1 MTEQPEHPRPH
12 AHILISV
19 GTTTAKTRI
28 RAWVTLGA
36 AAALAGMG
44 VTVALLFTRDM
55 GLWPWI
61 AGAFVLATA
70 ALARAALAI
79 LEYASHVEDTLRQVT
94 LITFRQA
101 QHHAAQGGTDPMEA
115 IQGLIDEI
123 NTIQPEEP
131 A

>member
-1 MTEQPEHPRPH
+1 MTGQPEQPRPD

-28 RAWVTLGA
+28 RAWATLGA
-36 AAALAGMG
+36 AASLTGMAL
-44 VTVALLFTRDM
+44 TVALLFTRNM
-55 GLWPWI
+55 GLWPWV

-79 LEYASHVEDTLRQVT
+79 LDYASQVEDTLRQVT

-101 QHHAAQGGTDPMEA
+101 QHHAATGGTDPMEA

-123 NTIQPEEP
+123 NTIKPEEP